1 MPSFTLNR
9 QDRFTGTVDA
19 YARTTDEFP
28 GVAALGAI
36 VESQTMGASGA
47 TFTTLSAGRYWFVDN
62 STPTIYASGTVGEDG
77 EPATASGVAEVTG
90 ATLVVD
96 TGLSE
101 VDGAVV
107 SLNEAPGAGAGDVFT
122 ATVTAS
128 GSEITISI
136 WQDDATAATED
147 TTVSWLAFGSK

>member
-1 MPSFTLNR
+1 MPTFTLN
-9 QDRFTGTVDA
+9 QTDRFTGDVDA
-19 YARTTDEFP
+19 YPRTTDDFP
-28 GVAALGAI
+28 GVGALGAS
-36 VESQTMGASGA
+36 VETQAMTADGAV
-47 TFTTLSAGRYWFVDN
+47 FTTLSAGRYWFVDD

-101 VDGAVV
+101 VEGAVV

-128 GSEITISI
+128 GDEITISI

-147 TTVSWLAFGSK
+147 TTVSWFAFGSK